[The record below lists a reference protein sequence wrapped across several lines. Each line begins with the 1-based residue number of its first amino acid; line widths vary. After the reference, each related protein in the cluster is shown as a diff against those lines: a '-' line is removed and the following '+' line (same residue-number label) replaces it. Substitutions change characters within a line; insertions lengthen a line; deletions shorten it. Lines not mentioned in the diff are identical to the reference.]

1 MFYSVL
7 SNFNTSLLT
16 LSKTQKLIV
25 RWKHFMDDIFK
36 NYTKDGSDILNCW
49 LLSEYKDVSGH
60 GIGGSGTTKDIFATF
75 WYIIFDQNENF
86 CGENAKV
93 PKKVN
98 IGSRRHTDEQWRMVG
113 AILSHYVAITC
124 RIPVKFC
131 RSTLM
136 YIINKNAKIPDE
148 VLINDLLLYLT
159 ESERKLL
166 TQALTNYKSLTEDQ
180 EECLVELY
188 GHHGL
193 PVQVTEK
200 KLKTQLVDLAR
211 HLLIEQPSYI
221 CGFIREGIPDR
232 YKNELWMHLNI
243 IHLTIMYS
251 INIPNAERLVRELIR
266 TNEAN
271 LKPDQ
276 HKVFYFLKETIKS
289 FDRVMLEKFLHF
301 TTGLNLMPTEPI
313 TVSFVRVAGYLRA
326 HACANNLE
334 LSTIYD
340 SQQAFQS
347 ALVAVLNNE
356 DYYVMKESSRVTL
369 GR

>member
-1 MFYSVL
+1 MLKINVFLFHSVL
-7 SNFNTSLLT
+7 NSLQVSLIKQ
-16 LSKTQKLIV
+16 SKMYKLVI
-25 RWKHFMDDIFK
+25 RRKHFMHDIFEH
-36 NYTKDGSDILNCW
+36 YTKDGSNILNCW
-49 LLSEYKDVSGH
+49 LQTEYKDESGQDKE
-60 GIGGSGTTKDIFATF
+60 GSGITKDIFTTF
-75 WYIIFDQNENF
+75 WNIIFDRDMNF

-93 PKKVN
+93 PKKVPL
-98 IGSRRHTDEQWRMVG
+98 GSSRNTDDRWRMVG

-221 CGFIREGIPDR
+221 CGFIREGIPDK

-251 INIPNAERLVRELIR
+251 INIPNAQRLVRELIR

-271 LKPDQ
+271 LKPVQD
-276 HKVFYFLKETIKS
+276 KVFYFLKETIKS

-313 TVSFVRVAGYLRA
+313 TVSFFRTAGYMRA
-326 HACANNLE
+326 HTCANNLE

-347 ALVAVLNNE
+347 ALVAVLNDE
-356 DYYVMKESSRVTL
+356 DYYVMNDS
-369 GR
+369 